1 MSRSLE
7 TSAPAFRLIHPGDP
21 APRFVQASTSRDRYA
36 LDAAGGR
43 YLLLAFFGTTDD
55 ETARNAL
62 DAVQSRR
69 ALFDDARLAFFGVSV
84 NPADQTRVGADLPGL
99 RWFWDFDRSVSRL
112 YGAAPLNQ
120 DDGAFR
126 RLWVLIDPMLRVQ
139 TVIPFAPDSADL
151 AQLLATLDGLP
162 SLQDWAGDV
171 IRAPVLYL
179 PNVFEP
185 ELCQDLIAAYD
196 AGEGELSGVM
206 KEREGRTVM
215 VMDAGHKRRRDVIL
229 TDQPLIERAQAR
241 VRQRILP
248 EIRRAYQF
256 EATRIE
262 RHLVA
267 CYADEDGGH
276 FRAHRDNTTKGTAHR
291 RFAVSINLS
300 DDFEGGEIGFPEF
313 GPHTYKPPPG
323 GAVVFSC
330 SLLHQVSPV
339 TRGRRYA
346 YLPFLYDEAAAAVRE
361 ANSAFL
367 GDSIPAYR
375 A

>member
-1 MSRSLE
+1 MSRS
-7 TSAPAFRLIHPGDP
+7 SKVSPPAFRLIHPGDP
-21 APRFVQASTSRDRYA
+21 APRFIQASTSRDRYS
-36 LDAAGGR
+36 LESAGGR
-43 YLLLAFFGTTDD
+43 YLLLAFLGTTDD

-62 DAVQSRR
+62 NAIQSRR
-69 ALFDDARLAFFGVSV
+69 TLFDDQRLAFFGVSV
-84 NPADQTRVGADLPGL
+84 DRADQTRVGADLPGL

-112 YGAAPLNQ
+112 YGAAAMDPNETS
-120 DDGAFR
+120 FR

-139 TVIPFAPDSADL
+139 AVIPFAPDGSDL
-151 AQLLATLDGLP
+151 AQLLATLDDLP
-162 SLQDWAGDV
+162 SLETWAGDA
-171 IRAPVLYL
+171 IRAPVLFL
-179 PNVFEP
+179 PRVFEP
-185 ELCQDLIAAYD
+185 ELCRDLIAAYESD
-196 AGEGELSGVM
+196 GGELSGVM
-206 KEREGRTVM
+206 KEREGKTVM

-229 TDQPLIERAQAR
+229 NDRVLIERAQAR

-256 EATRIE
+256 DVTRME

-300 DDFEGGEIGFPEF
+300 EDFDGGEIGFPEF
-313 GPHTYKPPPG
+313 GPKTFKPPPG

-346 YLPFLYDEAAAAVRE
+346 YLPFLYDEAAAAIRE
-361 ANSAFL
+361 ENSAFL
-367 GDSIPAYR
+367 GDNMPAYK